1 MNDELRDSALGR
13 ALGAYSRS
21 LRQVQPSAALDAR
34 LVASIQEHAGVRQVR
49 PLWRRPMPWVVA
61 AASVTVVATGIALLL
76 VRTAPPASAPSAQ
89 AITRSDEPAV
99 PAIDQLER
107 SAQAIGRSDEPSTS
121 AINESGAPAAQAI
134 EKSGAPPG
142 APVGAAAAR
151 NDTGDRLAIPSGQ
164 YSLWPTEAAVFRV
177 KASLGSAAQSVPG
190 ERQYWVDVRVA
201 NDGSMRIVRVLP
213 ANPEE

>member
-34 LVASIQEHAGVRQVR
+34 LVASIQEHAGVRQVL
-49 PLWRRPMPWVVA
+49 PAWRRPLPWVIAVA
-61 AASVTVVATGIALLL
+61 SMAVIATGVALLL
-76 VRTAPPASAPSAQ
+76 VRATPPESAPSAQ
-89 AITRSDEPAV
+89 AIDRSD
-99 PAIDQLER
+99 
-107 SAQAIGRSDEPSTS
+107 AQ
-121 AINESGAPAAQAI
+121 AAQAI
-134 EKSGAPPG
+134 KSVAVAPSAQATGEPG
-142 APVGAAAAR
+142 APANAPTSTVSAR